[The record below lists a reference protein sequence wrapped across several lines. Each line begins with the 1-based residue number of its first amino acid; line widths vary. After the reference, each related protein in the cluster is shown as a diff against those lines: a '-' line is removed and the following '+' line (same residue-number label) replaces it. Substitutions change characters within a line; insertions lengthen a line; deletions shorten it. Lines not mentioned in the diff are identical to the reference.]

1 LYIIARGK
9 ELLTSSPLFPSIV
22 YILYLTLV
30 CRATQASWCNSLIR
44 DFIIH
49 TSNIDITYKFA
60 HKLSLDSE
68 IPIVF
73 GNSLVM
79 NRAGPAP
86 FHSDPDTDP
95 ESNSNSQSDFSL
107 RNHTDQ
113 CVPVI

>member
-1 LYIIARGK
+1 MYIIARGK

-49 TSNIDITYKFA
+49 TSNIDIPYKFA

-68 IPIVF
+68 ILIVF

-79 NRAGPAP
+79 NL
-86 FHSDPDTDP
+86 HSDPDTDP